1 VLFALHAELVSLG
14 RGEGVSSSGGGSHL
28 RPLIVRKGY
37 LRCNELGVREV
48 LYRDLMCCNV
58 RINLLF
64 ELDKSG
70 HNSQLTG

>member
-1 VLFALHAELVSLG
+1 
-14 RGEGVSSSGGGSHL
+14 
-28 RPLIVRKGY
+28 
-37 LRCNELGVREV
+37 VREV